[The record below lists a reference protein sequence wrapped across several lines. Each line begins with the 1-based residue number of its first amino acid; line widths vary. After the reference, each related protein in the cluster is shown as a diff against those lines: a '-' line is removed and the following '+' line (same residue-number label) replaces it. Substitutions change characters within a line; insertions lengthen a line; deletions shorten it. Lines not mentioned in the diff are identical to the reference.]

1 MSEYMTKSEPVDKKP
16 YIVYTDEKG
25 ILYSGDPD
33 SDIPGGGGDTEYN
46 ITCYHFDGE
55 GLTPIDSII
64 HSAVWNLE
72 TSRWKAAGGAVT
84 KAKPG
89 DVLMPEGI
97 TYGQILE
104 VAASLEEDAMYYPYI
119 DSNHGDAIIV
129 MPAHNICVIFG
140 VEG

>member
-1 MSEYMTKSEPVDKKP
+1 MPEYMTKCEPVDKKP

-25 ILYSGDPD
+25 ILYSSDPD
-33 SDIPGGGGDTEYN
+33 SDIPGGGGGGTEYN
-46 ITCYHFDGE
+46 IACYHFASE
-55 GLTPIDSII
+55 KLTPIDSII

-72 TSRWKAAGGAVT
+72 TSWWKASGGAVT

-97 TYGQILE
+97 TYGPILE
-104 VAASLEEDAMYYPYI
+104 VATSLEEDAMYYPYS
-119 DSNHGDAIIV
+119 DPNHGGAIV
-129 MPAHNICVIFG
+129 MPAHDICVIFG